1 MAGPAATTG
10 GPSPCASA
18 ASASG
23 GWGAPGARPAP
34 GRWTAPPPPPRGG
47 SLQLRE
53 LADRYLAWSRAAA
66 AEGLEEECG
75 HWRGRLAAVERELA
89 RRGFP
94 VRHRDL
100 FPG

>member
-1 MAGPAATTG
+1 MDDEPRPTLAAAAT
-10 GPSPCASA
+10 
-18 ASASG
+18 
-23 GWGAPGARPAP
+23 
-34 GRWTAPPPPPRGG
+34 
-47 SLQLRE
+47 LQLLE

-100 FPG
+100 SPG